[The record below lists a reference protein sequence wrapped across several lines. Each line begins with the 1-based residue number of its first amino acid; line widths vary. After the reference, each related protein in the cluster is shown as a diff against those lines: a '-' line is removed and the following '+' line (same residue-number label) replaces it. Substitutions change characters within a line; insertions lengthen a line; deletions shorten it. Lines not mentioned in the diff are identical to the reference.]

1 MGKIILE
8 IILLI
13 FGFVCLIKGADFFVD
28 GAASLAKRLK
38 IPSLIVGLTIV
49 AMGTSAPELAVSISS
64 AMKGSNGLAV
74 SNVIGSNMFNLL
86 VVLGVCSA
94 IMPITVSKEALK
106 RDFPISMG
114 ATILF
119 FLFVFNGVL
128 SRWESTILF
137 ALIIGYMVMTVIAA
151 KHIKYE
157 KEVPPKF
164 NPIICAL
171 CLIGGAAAIV
181 VGGNLV
187 VDNAKAIAISAG
199 MSDTLVGL
207 TICAVGTSLPELVT
221 SVTAS
226 KKGENDM
233 AIGNVVGSNIF
244 NILCILGISGMIK
257 PIDLTLTKDGSE
269 INTLIDGG
277 ILIAVCII
285 TFIMCLK
292 GKSLSRKDGV
302 IMVIIYLVYMAYII
316 TRNYLLI

>member
-164 NPIICAL
+164 NPLICAL

-233 AIGNVVGSNIF
+233 AVGNVVGSNIF

-316 TRNYLLI
+316 ARNYLLI

>member
-8 IILLI
+8 IILLV
-13 FGFVCLIKGADFFVD
+13 FGFACLIKGADFFVD
-28 GAASLAKRLK
+28 GAASLAKKLK

-64 AMKGSNGLAV
+64 AVKGSNGLAV

-94 IMPITVSKEALK
+94 IMPIAVSKDALR
-106 RDFPISMG
+106 RDFPISIG
-114 ATILF
+114 AAILF
-119 FLFVFNGVL
+119 FLFILNGVL
-128 SRWESTILF
+128 ERWEAVILF
-137 ALIIGYMVMTVIAA
+137 ALIIGYMIMTIIIA
-151 KHIKYE
+151 KHSEYDE
-157 KEVPPKF
+157 EEPVRF
-164 NPIICAL
+164 NPLTCAL

-181 VGGNLV
+181 VGGNLA
-187 VDNAKAIAISAG
+187 VDNAKAIALTAG

-233 AIGNVVGSNIF
+233 AVGNVVGSNIF

-257 PIDLTLTKDGSE
+257 PIDLTLAGDGSDV
-269 INTLIDGG
+269 NALIDGG
-277 ILIAVCII
+277 ILLVICII
-285 TFIMCLK
+285 SFIMCLV
-292 GKSLSRKDGV
+292 GKKLSRRDGI
-302 IMVIIYLVYMAYII
+302 IMVFMYLAYMAYII
-316 TRNYLLI
+316 ARNYSLI

>member
-137 ALIIGYMVMTVIAA
+137 ALIIGYMAMTIIAA

-164 NPIICAL
+164 NPLICAL

-233 AIGNVVGSNIF
+233 AVGNVVGSNIF

-316 TRNYLLI
+316 ARNYLLI